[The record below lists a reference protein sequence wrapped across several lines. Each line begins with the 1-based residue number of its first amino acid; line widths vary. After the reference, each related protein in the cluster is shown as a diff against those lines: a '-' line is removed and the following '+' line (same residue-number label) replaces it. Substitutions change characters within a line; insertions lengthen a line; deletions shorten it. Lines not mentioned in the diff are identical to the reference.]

1 MAAPAAGR
9 CKLPPPPHQ
18 RYWPRLAATRRL
30 GRGAIGG
37 AAERHASSFEQH
49 QCIAFAG
56 TAALLLQRDQAFNH
70 WGRPKRSPSKVS
82 LCTFRCLPSET
93 PNISPAEWEAA
104 KAAEQR
110 RAGLEHNRAQTKGDS
125 WGGGVSFL
133 DSGPLECGRYDA
145 DDCKAAYRSGKDR
158 GTLSNFYARC
168 RSEHGS
174 QPLRSR
180 CTLCC
185 TGENAR
191 WAHAVKASADSNF
204 GTRGKWDVRMA
215 TGAPTLPGG
224 CRAGK
229 PGSWAPRH
237 KDLSAHKL
245 RARATRITIYEHA
258 NPPSAAG
265 FVRSVTLVAPSG
277 ATHVVWSGVDMTGC
291 GGALTVPLDGS
302 FVASAAIIAT
312 RTSQHAWEYVDAVRL
327 DGWAAGGQCFGSRRH

>member
-1 MAAPAAGR
+1 MKPAKTAR
-9 CKLPPPPHQ
+9 PVPPPFV
-18 RYWPRLAATRRL
+18 RRTATL
-30 GRGAIGG
+30 
-37 AAERHASSFEQH
+37 FVK
-49 QCIAFAG
+49 CIAFAG
-56 TAALLLQRDQAFNH
+56 SAALLLQRDQAFNH

-145 DDCKAAYRSGKDR
+145 DDCKAAYRSGKYR

-191 WAHAVKASADSNF
+191 WAVVSPSPPPPPRPQPPPPPFTFCSQHAVKASADSNF
-204 GTRGKWDVRMA
+204 GTRGTGRRERERERDVHRVV
-215 TGAPTLPGG
+215 
-224 CRAGK
+224 K
-229 PGSWAPRH
+229 PSPPCDQAASGTCAWRRAPRPFP
-237 KDLSAHKL
+237 AAA
-245 RARATRITIYEHA
+245 ARASR
-258 NPPSAAG
+258 
-265 FVRSVTLVAPSG
+265 APG
-277 ATHVVWSGVDMTGC
+277 RPG
-291 GGALTVPLDGS
+291 
-302 FVASAAIIAT
+302 T
-312 RTSQHAWEYVDAVRL
+312 RT
-327 DGWAAGGQCFGSRRH
+327 CRRTSCA

>member
-1 MAAPAAGR
+1 MIVAVPG
-9 CKLPPPPHQ
+9 PPHLVTQ
-18 RYWPRLAATRRL
+18 RRRTATL
-30 GRGAIGG
+30 
-37 AAERHASSFEQH
+37 FVK
-49 QCIAFAG
+49 CIAFAG
-56 TAALLLQRDQAFNH
+56 SAALLLQRDQAFNH

-145 DDCKAAYRSGKDR
+145 DDCKAAYRSGKYR

-191 WAHAVKASADSNF
+191 WAVVSPSPPPPPRPQPPPPPFTFCSQHAVKASADSNF
-204 GTRGKWDVRMA
+204 GTRGTGRRERERERRAPRCKTISTMRSGGKWDVRMA

-245 RARATRITIYEHA
+245 RVTFAAPARA
-258 NPPSAAG
+258 NPHPNHSPLAPALC
-265 FVRSVTLVAPSG
+265 VIRSVLSPSPYFI
-277 ATHVVWSGVDMTGC
+277 VD
-291 GGALTVPLDGS
+291 
-302 FVASAAIIAT
+302 
-312 RTSQHAWEYVDAVRL
+312 DAHSL
-327 DGWAAGGQCFGSRRH
+327 